1 MGAGDNSTV
10 SRHLCLE
17 NMSSRGLSLVALV
30 LISVF
35 CTGASSA
42 ADIPLA
48 GYGVNGLEWR
58 AQIDPVMG
66 GNSDGTFSP
75 ANGIGILDG
84 YVAKLNSGLPGFI
97 RASTQL
103 TDFPDITTC
112 SAISL
117 EVKSTTAYDG
127 YRLQFGNK
135 QAPECSHYS
144 KGFKAHFVVNFTL
157 PSESSSEFQ
166 TVVIPLTEFTNCNS
180 DSTGEPITQCS
191 ADEQYCPDAATLR
204 NMQMISI
211 WAEGVEGAVHLETHS
226 ITATGCSANAT
237 TDHTETD
244 EAEDNSTEATEESEE
259 SEGGDQ
265 HEGGE
270 IVRAKYKQSA
280 SGAIL
285 GIVLLVASLVATG
298 WFFKRVGDAPSIDSS
313 EL

>member
-17 NMSSRGLSLVALV
+17 NMSSRGLPLVALV

-117 EVKSTTAYDG
+117 KVKSTTAYDG
-127 YRLQFGNK
+127 YRLQFGTK
-135 QAPECSHYS
+135 QACGAVHSS
-144 KGFKAHFVVNFTL
+144 GFKAHFVVNFTL

-259 SEGGDQ
+259 S
-265 HEGGE
+265 
-270 IVRAKYKQSA
+270 VRAKYKQSA
-280 SGAIL
+280 FGAIL